1 MIPSCEDCM
10 AEEKPKP
17 INIRLSEKADD
28 LLRKSLRRKGDLARR
43 FHDAIL
49 NTDWDEVEVA
59 TRRKTYQAFME
70 TSIPM
75 EPELYEKLKEHARSR
90 NLEVSAL
97 IDSIIIAYYS
107 PDPSPD
113 K

>member
-49 NTDWDEVEVA
+49 NTDWD
-59 TRRKTYQAFME
+59 
-70 TSIPM
+70 
-75 EPELYEKLKEHARSR
+75 
-90 NLEVSAL
+90 
-97 IDSIIIAYYS
+97 
-107 PDPSPD
+107 
-113 K
+113 